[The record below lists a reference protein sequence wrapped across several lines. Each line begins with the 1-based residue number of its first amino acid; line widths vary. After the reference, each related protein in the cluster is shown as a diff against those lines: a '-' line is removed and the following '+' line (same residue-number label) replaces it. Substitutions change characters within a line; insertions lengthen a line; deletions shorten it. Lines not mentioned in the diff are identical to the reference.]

1 MGKTED
7 ASDLTERMTGV
18 EIHISEEK
26 DVLTIRFAGE
36 LDHHA
41 AEDAVLRAE
50 EILDS
55 RLPRD
60 CVLDLSTLRFMDSS
74 GVAVI
79 LRLHRH
85 VRDLGG
91 RLRVENPA
99 GQPLR
104 VLDVSGIDRLVRI
117 CTTGKEQRT

>member
-1 MGKTED
+1 MN
-7 ASDLTERMTGV
+7 SV
-18 EIHISEEK
+18 EIRVSEEK
-26 DVLTIRFAGE
+26 DVLRLRFCGE

-41 AEDAVLRAE
+41 AKQAMLRAE
-50 EILDS
+50 EILDR
-55 RLPRD
+55 RLPLD
-60 CVLDLSTLRFMDSS
+60 CVLDLSALRFMDSS

-85 VRDLGG
+85 MHDLGG

-104 VLDVSGIDRLVRI
+104 VLDISGIDRLVSV
-117 CTTGKEQRT
+117 CTTGKEQRG

>member
-1 MGKTED
+1 MN
-7 ASDLTERMTGV
+7 SV
-18 EIHISEEK
+18 EIRVTEEK
-26 DVLTIRFAGE
+26 DGLRLHFCGE

-41 AEDAVLRAE
+41 AKEAMRRAE
-50 EILDS
+50 EILER
-55 RLPRD
+55 RLPLD
-60 CVLDLSTLRFMDSS
+60 CVLDLSALRFMDSS

-79 LRLHRH
+79 LRLHGQM
-85 VRDLGG
+85 RDAGG

-104 VLDVSGIDRLVRI
+104 VLDISGIDRLVRI